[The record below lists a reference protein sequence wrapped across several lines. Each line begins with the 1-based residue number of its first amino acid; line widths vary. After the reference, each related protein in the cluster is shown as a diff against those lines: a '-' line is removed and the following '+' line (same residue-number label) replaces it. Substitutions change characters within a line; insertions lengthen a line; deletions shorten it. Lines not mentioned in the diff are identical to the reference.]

1 MAVAVKNTPEI
12 ASHGLLDRMAVASL
26 AGTVYAIGWIG
37 IVFYLVPGLW
47 WRAFDPRSAVAW
59 SFLILL
65 DLAVAFG
72 VGLVGVRLLGPRAAR
87 GVRAGI
93 CAGLAGVVLVLL
105 LARWASLWFEY
116 GVYDAHWFGAAV
128 GEALSAAACALLLA
142 GLVRLFFHPRFEQFL
157 LRVEDQGWFRA
168 TAYKANQ
175 GQKVRRGT
183 VLGLLLIAAAGVYT
197 LLNHGTL
204 KRAPA
209 DWALNV
215 PFTAQIAIDYPGDV
229 APFLPPPP
237 PGGDK
242 PVVSRAELDRINRE
256 HADPNTKVKIY
267 LPGNTIPGMA
277 EWKVGQVVD
286 RSEFDERIKELS
298 ARGLPDVPVGVPP
311 QGASGTVSARQVV
324 LLPGLQFTVPLLLL
338 ALSLWLS
345 WRVVNLPVFAD
356 FLIATEA
363 ELNKVSWTTQRRLMQ
378 DTVVVLVTVLLMAV
392 FLFGMDQVWRVVLSW
407 KPIGVLQI
415 PEEKQG
421 VNTRVEAKDW

>member
-1 MAVAVKNTPEI
+1 MAVAVKNTPEV
-12 ASHGLLDRMAVASL
+12 APPGLLDRMAVASL
-26 AGTVYAIGWIG
+26 AGTVYAIGWLG

-47 WRAFDPRSAVAW
+47 WRAFPRDSAVAW
-59 SFLILL
+59 SFLILI

-72 VGLVGVRLLGPRAAR
+72 LGLVGARLLGPKAAR

-93 CAGLAGVVLVLL
+93 CAGLIGVVLVLL
-105 LARWASLWFEY
+105 LSRWASIWFEHWA
-116 GVYDAHWFGAAV
+116 YDAHWFGPTV
-128 GEALSAAACALLLA
+128 GAALSAAVCVLLLA
-142 GLVRLFFHPRFEQFL
+142 GLVRLFFHPKFEQFL

-168 TAYKANQ
+168 TAYKGNQ

-183 VLGLLLIAAAGVYT
+183 VLGLLLIAGAGVYT

-215 PFTAQIAIDYPGDV
+215 PFTAQVVIDYPGDV
-229 APFLPPPP
+229 APYLPQVPA
-237 PGGDK
+237 GEK
-242 PVVSRAELDRINRE
+242 PVVSRDDLDRINRE
-256 HADPNTKVKIY
+256 HADPNTDIKIY
-267 LPGNTIPGMA
+267 LPGNTGW
-277 EWKVGQVVD
+277 EVGQVVK
-286 RSEFDERIKELS
+286 RSEFDEKVKEL
-298 ARGLPDVPVGVPP
+298 AAQGLDAPVGVPP
-311 QGASGTVSARQVV
+311 QGATGATTAAQVT

-363 ELNKVSWTTQRRLMQ
+363 ELNKVSWTTQRRLVQ
-378 DTVVVLVTVLLMAV
+378 DTIVVLVTVLLLAV
-392 FLFGMDQVWRVVLSW
+392 FLFSMDQVWRVVLSW
-407 KPIGVLQI
+407 KPVGVLQI

-421 VNTRVEAKDW
+421 ANTRVEQKDW